1 MTGTM
6 IRQYEGL
13 DRVTKAHVDRLIKA
27 LASLDAADE
36 LGGDAEV
43 AVAADRVTWLR
54 RSRGRVRVACEDCG
68 ALTRRD
74 DLQSCVEGAGKSA
87 HTIEC
92 CRDCARKWVV
102 VR

>member
-1 MTGTM
+1 MTSTM

-13 DRVTKAHVDRLIKA
+13 DRVTKALVDRLIKA

-36 LGGDAEV
+36 RAGDKEV
-43 AVAADRVTWLR
+43 ANTADRVAWLR
-54 RSRGRVRVACEDCG
+54 LSRGRVLVACEDCG

-74 DLQSCVEGAGKSA
+74 DLQSCVEGAGKSD